1 MRSISIKEV
10 LENTVKNYGNNIAY
24 TYFNKNKFI
33 EVRYYEFYNDI
44 VKLGAYINSLK
55 LKNKRIAII
64 GKNSYEWALSYM
76 SVVCGGFVVVPFDKE
91 LTSYEISTYS
101 KKANIDCII
110 YSNELED
117 KVLEGCKKTKIKK
130 ISFLQSDKTISIP
143 EILQKKFKS
152 VDLENYCKT
161 EIDPNDLTALLFTS
175 GTTKT
180 QKIVMLSQ
188 NNIMNDVIM
197 CNNAF
202 NLTEKDKF
210 FSLLPLHH
218 MYECTAGFL
227 LPIYL
232 GASVHYIRGFRYI
245 KNELLTSNPTIIL
258 CVPRVIETFYNII
271 TKEIRDKNLYKVV
284 KFLMKITNAVFK
296 NNYIIKKKI
305 FGQIHKNFG
314 KNFRFFIC
322 GGAPMNIEIAK
333 YMNKLGFRI
342 FEGYGITECSP
353 IVSVNNFDYNKLG
366 STGKVFKGLKVK
378 IVNPDNNGVGEI
390 YVKGP
395 TVMLGYYKNYKLN
408 KKVFHNGYFN
418 TEDLGYIDSEGYLYI
433 VGRTKNLILGPNGE
447 NIFPEE
453 IENLL
458 LQNNIIKEVIV
469 SGKTTRN
476 NVNLCADIVVNS
488 DYLKENNISKKDLPI
503 IIQGIIDETNRK
515 IVFFKRISSFNIM
528 NHEFEKTSTLKIKR

>member
-1 MRSISIKEV
+1 MKNISIKEV
-10 LENTVKNYGNNIAY
+10 FENTVKKSGNNIAY
-24 TYFNKNKFI
+24 TYFNKNKLI
-33 EVRYYEFYNDI
+33 EVRYSEFYNDV
-44 VKLGAYINSLK
+44 VKLGTYINHLK

-76 SVVCGGFVVVPFDKE
+76 AVVCGGFIVVPFDKE
-91 LTSYEISTYS
+91 LTSYEISTYL
-101 KKANIDCII
+101 KRANIDCII
-110 YSNELED
+110 YSNEIED
-117 KVLEGCKKTKIKK
+117 KVLEGCKKLKIKK
-130 ISFLQSDKTISIP
+130 ISFFESDKTISIS
-143 EILQKKFKS
+143 EIIQKKFNS
-152 VDLENYCKT
+152 ADLEEYCNI
-161 EIDPNDLTALLFTS
+161 EIDPNELTALLFTS
-175 GTTKT
+175 GTTKIP
-180 QKIVMLSQ
+180 KIVMLSQ
-188 NNIMNDVIM
+188 NNIINDVIM

-202 NLTEKDKF
+202 DLTEKDKF

-245 KNELLTSNPTIIL
+245 KNELLLSNPTIIL
-258 CVPRVIETFYNII
+258 CVPRVIETFYDII
-271 TKEIRDKNLYKVV
+271 TKEIRNKKLDKVV
-284 KFLMKITNAVFK
+284 NFLITLTNTMFK
-296 NNYIIKKKI
+296 NNYKIKKKI
-305 FGQIHKNFG
+305 FTQIHKNFG

-333 YMNKLGFRI
+333 YMSKLGFRI

-353 IVSVNNFDYNKLG
+353 IVSVNNFDFNKLG
-366 STGKVFKGLKVK
+366 STGKVFYGLKVK
-378 IVNPDNNGVGEI
+378 IINPDSNGVGEI

-408 KKVFHNGYFN
+408 KRVFKNGYFN
-418 TEDLGYIDSEGYLYI
+418 TEDLGYIDDEGYLFI

-476 NVNLCADIVVNS
+476 NINLSADIVVNNE
-488 DYLKENNISKKDLPI
+488 YLKENNISKKDLPI
-503 IIQGIIDETNRK
+503 IIQEIIDETNKK
-515 IVFFKRISSFNIM
+515 IVFFKRINSFNIM